1 MKPKELKVGD
11 KVFLVKEASFLSP
24 DEVLEVVEVSKV
36 TRASVYVDDTR
47 FPIKAKFP
55 LLHKSNNLLDTTQ
68 HLWLTSEDYNA
79 YLAELRKAKESRA
92 ERALQ
97 KVSEGLSILSDE
109 QLDKLA
115 TNLKK
120 TLISLG
126 PTQDKKEGSTYDPED
141 NTTR

>member
-36 TRASVYVDDTR
+36 TGASVYVDDNDTR

-68 HLWLTSEDYNA
+68 HLWLTEEDYNA
-79 YLAELRKAKESRA
+79 YLAGLRKAKESRV

-97 KVSEGLSILSDE
+97 KVSEGLSSLSDDH
-109 QLDKLA
+109 LDKLA
-115 TNLKK
+115 TTLKK
-120 TLISLG
+120 ALASLG
-126 PTQDKKEGSTYDPED
+126 PTQDKKEGE
-141 NTTR
+141 

>member
-11 KVFLVKEASFLSP
+11 KVFLVKEPSFLFRDTS
-24 DEVLEVVEVSKV
+24 LEVEEAVEVTKV
-36 TRASVYVDDTR
+36 TGASVYVDDTR

-68 HLWLTSEDYNA
+68 HLWLTEEDYNA
-79 YLAELRKAKESRA
+79 YLAELRKAKESRV

-97 KVSEGLSILSDE
+97 KVSEGLSILSDD

-115 TNLKK
+115 KGLKK
-120 TLISLG
+120 TLVSLG
-126 PTQDKKEGSTYDPED
+126 PTDEK
-141 NTTR
+141 

>member
-68 HLWLTSEDYNA
+68 HLWLTEEDYNA
-79 YLAELRKAKESRA
+79 YLAELRKAKESRV

-97 KVSEGLSILSDE
+97 KVSEGLSSLSDDH
-109 QLDKLA
+109 LDKLA
-115 TNLKK
+115 TTLKK
-120 TLISLG
+120 ALASLG